1 MATIKTF
8 LIDNKNLEFELIKE
22 KLLNLQL
29 TIKEKNNLFI
39 INYNKKA
46 KDNNINK
53 ELIKECRSIIFDKDN
68 YNIIML
74 GLIGSIE
81 YNEFKEKIDWNDVVI
96 EESIDACASSS

>member
-68 YNIIML
+68 KIY
-74 GLIGSIE
+74 
-81 YNEFKEKIDWNDVVI
+81 FKIKKKLLKKYPPK
-96 EESIDACASSS
+96 